1 MKWRTRIMTSPKSSV
16 DKHSARYD
24 FKRSFVRLIA
34 PGIVS
39 LLFSI
44 IYFIAIP
51 VATIS
56 SAGTYSLSLRAENIA
71 SIRKQLACALFGSTT
86 SNFVF
91 YGVYAVIIGV
101 LFAFCIFFPIMRK
114 SNVNFFFSCGIDRK
128 TYF

>member
-1 MKWRTRIMTSPKSSV
+1 MISPKSSV

-39 LLFSI
+39 LLFSV

-51 VATIS
+51 VSTIS

-71 SIRKQLACALFGSTT
+71 SIRKQLACALFGNTT
-86 SNFVF
+86 SN
-91 YGVYAVIIGV
+91 V
-101 LFAFCIFFPIMRK
+101 LWSLCGNNRCAFCILHILSDYEEK
-114 SNVNFFFSCGIDRK
+114 QC
-128 TYF
+128 

>member
-1 MKWRTRIMTSPKSSV
+1 MTSPKSSV

-44 IYFIAIP
+44 IYFIVIP

-71 SIRKQLACALFGSTT
+71 SIRKQLP
-86 SNFVF
+86 
-91 YGVYAVIIGV
+91 V
-101 LFAFCIFFPIMRK
+101 LFSATQQAILCFTEFMR
-114 SNVNFFFSCGIDRK
+114 
-128 TYF
+128 

>member
-1 MKWRTRIMTSPKSSV
+1 MTSPKSSV

-24 FKRSFVRLIA
+24 FKRSFIRLIA

-71 SIRKQLACALFGSTT
+71 SIRKQLACALFGNTT

-91 YGVYAVIIGV
+91 FNHISF
-101 LFAFCIFFPIMRK
+101 LSTHLLKKFATSFMTSSRLSSFRT
-114 SNVNFFFSCGIDRK
+114 SWRASL
-128 TYF
+128 

>member
-1 MKWRTRIMTSPKSSV
+1 MTSPKSSV

-39 LLFSI
+39 LLFSV

-56 SAGTYSLSLRAENIA
+56 SAGTY
-71 SIRKQLACALFGSTT
+71 
-86 SNFVF
+86 
-91 YGVYAVIIGV
+91 
-101 LFAFCIFFPIMRK
+101 
-114 SNVNFFFSCGIDRK
+114 
-128 TYF
+128 

>member
-1 MKWRTRIMTSPKSSV
+1 MTSPKSSV

-71 SIRKQLACALFGSTT
+71 SIRKQLACALFGNTT

-91 YGVYAVIIGV
+91 YGVYAVIIGC
-101 LFAFCIFFPIMRK
+101 LLYTSDAA
-114 SNVNFFFSCGIDRK
+114 DE
-128 TYF
+128 